1 MRFKETDSRFWIFIS
16 HQTGMPLAVLKSD
29 TQPTRP
35 PRARRSGVWVEFVRL
50 DDYRKSIVDIIV
62 DVKETNKALR
72 DFVKD

>member
-35 PRARRSGVWVEFVRL
+35 PRARRSGVWVEFV
-50 DDYRKSIVDIIV
+50 
-62 DVKETNKALR
+62 KAKVSE
-72 DFVKD
+72 FQ